1 MRKEKRDIRVMLAV
15 LLIVAAAG
23 ILFLLNRSK
32 GRALARQETA
42 LELLSADALCVGD
55 EVIKPVQADAEI
67 GGRTYTVHPEGSGIV
82 RITDME
88 QSVIVLPDDT
98 VSAEITVFSGE
109 ETVFSGSEEG
119 FRSFYPENGK
129 YRLLV
134 RCRVQP
140 DAVTS
145 KGEEFT
151 FEGTEEYRVELE
163 YDVPMKISFESDRI
177 REGSVMTVNASGVR
191 GEVVI
196 SAGEVLAPFPLVTD
210 ERGYGRGL
218 FSVSYITPPGT
229 YTGFIETREG
239 TSEFSFTIEEE
250 QYTVQHLIISE
261 ETQSATIG
269 NSDNRDAY
277 NEMIDKTYYSWY
289 PERFYDDCF
298 TQPVDGVVTT
308 EFGLFRYTNDNPVPT
323 RHAGV
328 DLAEDE
334 GTPVLAAASGYV
346 IAAGYNGVSGNT
358 VVMDH
363 GFGVRTYYF
372 HMAELC
378 VREGEFVEE
387 GIEIGKVGATGYATG
402 PHLHFNLMVHD
413 NSVDPWAAFN
423 GTSGIF
429 GLDLNC
435 SSQP

>member
-32 GRALARQETA
+32 GRAIARQETA

-151 FEGTEEYRVELE
+151 FEGTEEYRAELE

-191 GEVVI
+191 GDVVI

-210 ERGYGRGL
+210 ERGYARGL

-229 YTGFIETREG
+229 YTGFIETRDG

-250 QYTVQHLIISE
+250 QYAVQHLIISE

-298 TQPVDGVVTT
+298 TLPVDGVVTT

-429 GLDLNC
+429 RLDRNGGA
-435 SSQP
+435 QP

>member
-1 MRKEKRDIRVMLAV
+1 MGKKKREILAITAV
-15 LLIVAAAG
+15 LLIAASAG
-23 ILFLLNRSK
+23 LLFLLNRSK
-32 GRALARQETA
+32 GMALARQEAA
-42 LELLSADALCVGD
+42 LELLGTDAICIGD

-67 GGRTYTVHPEGSGIV
+67 KNRIYTVNPGEPGIV

-88 QSVIVLPDDT
+88 QSVIFLPDDA

-109 ETVFSGSEEG
+109 ETVFSGSEDD
-119 FRSFYPENGK
+119 FRSFYPENGR
-129 YRLLV
+129 YRLGV
-134 RCRVQP
+134 QCRVQP
-140 DAVTS
+140 TAVTS

-151 FEGTEEYRVELE
+151 FEGTEEYIAELE
-163 YDVPMKISFESDRI
+163 YDVSMKISFESDRI

-298 TQPVDGVVTT
+298 TLPVDGEVTT

-358 VVMDH
+358 VVIDH

-429 GLDLNC
+429 GLDLN
-435 SSQP
+435 SSSLP